1 MCWLPLLSLLKSLV
15 VFSYLLSLGLHVLYS
30 LVEKSNLVVFGLD
43 DFEGL
48 FLSLG
53 LGAFEF
59 NDAFLEGRDLFV
71 VLNNAGVVE
80 GRQLDFFAPGCELE
94 SAQTFLVVAH

>member
-1 MCWLPLLSLLKSLV
+1 VLLSYLV
-15 VFSYLLSLGLHVLYS
+15 SLGLHVLYS
-30 LVEKSNLVVFGLD
+30 LVEKRNLVIFGLD

-48 FLSLG
+48 FLFLG

-94 SAQTFLVVAH
+94 RAQAFLVVAH